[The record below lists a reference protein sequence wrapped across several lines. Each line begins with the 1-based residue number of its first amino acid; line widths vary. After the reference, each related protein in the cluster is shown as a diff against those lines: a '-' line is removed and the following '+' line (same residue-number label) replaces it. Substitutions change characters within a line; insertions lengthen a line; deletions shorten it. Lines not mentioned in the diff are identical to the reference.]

1 MGKTRVLLG
10 MSGGVDSSMSAW
22 YLQQMD
28 YEVVGITFNTL
39 SPLSSEKSHGYIQE
53 AKDLAQRLSIEH
65 HVMDVYNDFRT
76 SVIDYFVDEYL
87 NGRTPNP
94 CIRCNETIKWKL
106 LYEESERLNCD
117 KIATGHYVRLHH
129 ENNISYIQKGVDP
142 VKDQSYFLWNLPQHV
157 LNKCVFPL
165 GNFLKSEV
173 KDKARDLGFNHMAG
187 KKESMGICF
196 LQGENYRDFITRLKP
211 EINQQLAEGIVKN
224 QQGETIG
231 KHDGFPLYTIGQ
243 KRGLYLDKNHGE
255 YVSKID
261 AQNNILVTAP
271 KSTLYSDT
279 LSIHNFVLC
288 DSNNQ
293 GEELLVDIRIRGLDA
308 VPPTPGKIII
318 SDKELKVSFDTPVWA
333 LTPGQSIVFYT
344 NDIVIGGG
352 IVDHFEFNAPQ

>member
-22 YLQQMD
+22 YLQQMN

-39 SPLSSEKSHGYIQE
+39 SPMSSNKSHDYIQE
-53 AKDLAQRLSIEH
+53 AKDLAQRLNIEH
-65 HVMDVYNDFRT
+65 HVMDVYNDFKA

-106 LYEESERLNCD
+106 LYEESERLHCD
-117 KIATGHYVRLHH
+117 KIATGHYVRLHQQ
-129 ENNISYIQKGVDP
+129 NNISYIQKGVDP

-173 KDKARDLGFNHMAG
+173 KEKARDLGFNHMAG

-211 EINQQLAEGIVKN
+211 EINQQLAEGTVKN
-224 QQGETIG
+224 QQGESIG

-243 KRGLYLDKNHGE
+243 KRGLYLDKNQGE
-255 YVSKID
+255 CVAKID

-271 KSTLYSDT
+271 KNTLYSDT
-279 LSIHNFVLC
+279 LSIENFVLC
-288 DSNNQ
+288 DSGNID
-293 GEELLVDIRIRGLDA
+293 EDLFVDIRIRGLDA
-308 VPPTPGKIII
+308 VPPTPGKISI
-318 SDKELKVSFDTPVWA
+318 SDKELNVSFDKPVWA